1 MMGLSSMRCS
11 LLAGAMMLAYAVAVE
26 SQGPTFKL
34 GRTPT
39 ERELHPADAAIGP
52 DGKGLPP
59 GRGTAKQGVITFSAR
74 GCSRCHGSTGT
85 EGPGPRLVGSPGPRI
100 VGGPGPRQGGGPGGN
115 QGVERYPFAAMIW
128 SYINQMMPLD
138 LQQQVVKFGYI
149 PGRLPPAGPTL
160 SCCLIPDEV
169 YGLTGYLLYRNG
181 IIREDE
187 VMDADSLPK
196 VQMPNRDS
204 YIPPP
209 FIDTVWKP
217 GMRQAHIR

>member
-11 LLAGAMMLAYAVAVE
+11 LLAVAMMLAYAVAAE
-26 SQGPTFKL
+26 AQGPTFKL

-39 ERELHPADAAIGP
+39 EQELRPADAAIGP

-59 GRGTAKQGVITFSAR
+59 GRGTAKDGALTYSAR
-74 GCSRCHGSTGT
+74 GCAKCHGSTGT
-85 EGPGPRLVGSPGPRI
+85 EGPGPRLVRGEGGGRPGPGLGAPPSGEGI
-100 VGGPGPRQGGGPGGN
+100 ASH
-115 QGVERYPFAAMIW
+115 PFATMIW

-138 LQQQVVKFGYI
+138 LQRQVVNFGYI
-149 PGRLPPAGPTL
+149 PGRLPPRGPTG
-160 SCCLIPDEV
+160 SCCLTPDEV